1 MAPKLDKSLIGSEF
15 DHTEF
20 PPVTAEHIR
29 EYAAA
34 ALETNP
40 RHLTANDAELVAPP
54 TYVVSL
60 RGRHFMPANLQ
71 TVLNIGRRGFDAG
84 KDIECGVPVRVGDA
98 LTATSTV
105 HDIYEKTGRSGSM
118 VFVVLR
124 TKITNQRGES
134 VAVIDQKMM
143 LR

>member
-1 MAPKLDKSLIGSEF
+1 VSIDLDKTLIGSEF

-20 PPVTAEHIR
+20 PPVTAGHIR

-40 RHLTANDAELVAPP
+40 RHLTADDAELVAPP

-60 RGRHFMPANLQ
+60 RGRNFMPAKLLTLLNL
-71 TVLNIGRRGFDAG
+71 RRGFDAG
-84 KDIECGVPVRVGDA
+84 KDIEFGVPVRVGDA

-124 TKITNQRGES
+124 TQIVNQRGES

>member
-1 MAPKLDKSLIGSEF
+1 MSLDLDKSLIGSEF

-40 RHLTANDAELVAPP
+40 RHLTDDDAELVAPP

-60 RGRHFMPANLQ
+60 RGRNFMPAKLLTLLNL
-71 TVLNIGRRGFDAG
+71 RRGFDAG

-124 TKITNQRGES
+124 TEITNQRGES

>member
-1 MAPKLDKSLIGSEF
+1 MSVNLDKSLIGSEF

-20 PPVTAEHIR
+20 PPVTAEHMR

-60 RGRHFMPANLQ
+60 RGRNFMPANLL
-71 TVLNIGRRGFDAG
+71 TALNLRRGFDAG
-84 KDIECGVPVRVGDA
+84 KDIEFGVPVRAGDA

-124 TKITNQRGES
+124 TEITNQRGES